1 MATKKKASKAK
12 RSVKSVPKVSPTK
25 GMAVDAWIEK
35 QVDPKFRQL
44 VKDLLALARKAAPR
58 STLSI
63 KWNQP
68 VLECGGPMV
77 FVRAAKAHVTI
88 GFWRGS
94 ELRAPAGVLE
104 GAGDRMRHLKI
115 ATGAT
120 LDAKLVT
127 DLVKQAVKLNAEK
140 GDPTRR

>member
-1 MATKKKASKAK
+1 MKKKT
-12 RSVKSVPKVSPTK
+12 PKVSPTK
-25 GMAVDAWIEK
+25 GMAVDAWIEQ
-35 QVDPKFRQL
+35 QVDPKHREL
-44 VKDLLALARKAAPR
+44 VKDLLGLARKAAPKA
-58 STLSI
+58 TLSI

-68 VLECGGPMV
+68 VLDCGGPLV

-104 GAGDRMRHLKI
+104 GAGDRMRHIKI
-115 ATGAT
+115 AAT
-120 LDAKLVT
+120 DELDDKLVM
-127 DLVKQAVKLNAEK
+127 DLVKQAVKLNAAK

>member
-1 MATKKKASKAK
+1 MKKKT
-12 RSVKSVPKVSPTK
+12 PKVSPTK
-25 GMAVDAWIEK
+25 GMAIDAWIEK
-35 QVDPKFRQL
+35 QVDPKHREL
-44 VKDLLALARKAAPR
+44 VKDLLGLARKAAPKA
-58 STLSI
+58 TLSI

-68 VLECGGPMV
+68 VLDCGGPLV

-104 GAGDRMRHLKI
+104 GAGDRMRHIKI
-115 ATGAT
+115 ATKDE
-120 LDAKLVT
+120 LDDKLVI
-127 DLVKQAVKLNAEK
+127 DLVKQAVKLNAAK